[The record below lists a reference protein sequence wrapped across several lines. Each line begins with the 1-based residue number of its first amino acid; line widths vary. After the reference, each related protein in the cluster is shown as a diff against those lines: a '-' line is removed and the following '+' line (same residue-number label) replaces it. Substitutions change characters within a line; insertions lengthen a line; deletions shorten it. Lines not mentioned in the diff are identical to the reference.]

1 MTAKMIVVATLL
13 AATAGSAMAA
23 KVTVQKPGT
32 VTITNRAAAL
42 GNTPATSGPV
52 VQTIGGVN
60 YTAFT
65 DVYTFGVPDAKDSI
79 SASFNQS
86 VNLGKNI
93 DFTSI
98 TLEGGGHT
106 YNFTMTSA
114 NKVDEVWTLPSSIKL
129 DHGVSYKF
137 NVSGITTG
145 SATYA
150 GNLHVTAVP
159 EPETYAMLLAGLGLV
174 GAIARKRKAK

>member
-1 MTAKMIVVATLL
+1 MRAKMIVAATLL

-23 KVTVQKPGT
+23 KVVVQKPGV
-32 VTITNRAAAL
+32 VTITNHAAAL
-42 GNTPATSGPV
+42 GSTPLKSGPV
-52 VQTIGGVN
+52 QFIGGVG

-65 DVYTFGVPDAKDSI
+65 DVYTFSAPDAHDSI
-79 SASFNQS
+79 AASFNQT
-86 VNLGKNI
+86 VNAGKNI

-98 TLEGGGHT
+98 SLVGGGHT
-106 YNFTMTSA
+106 YNFAMTSPDKIA
-114 NKVDEVWTLPSSIKL
+114 EVWTLPTSIRL
-129 DHGVSYKF
+129 DHGVTYSF

-159 EPETYAMLLAGLGLV
+159 EPETYGMLLAGLGML
-174 GAIARKRKAK
+174 GLLARRRKAG